1 MITEAQIKRHL
12 EALQELYTVLDTH
25 TYTAL
30 SMTNLRKSYGI
41 QSHTFKAMCE
51 QEYIQKSGANRGAK
65 WKWGP
70 RSEPEP
76 HDARRVIERGLEIK
90 LEKKNAK
97 EPREESKAFRVGSGI
112 DMSGKLPGYRH
123 VYPNPEIVPV
133 QRKKYKKFNQEL
145 KKKYVAAELK
155 PSKPLIVEEER
166 KSILWGLFTYTKI
179 KRKG

>member
-25 TYTAL
+25 TYTAIG
-30 SMTNLRKSYGI
+30 MTDLRKSYGI
-41 QSHTFKAMCE
+41 QGHTFKAMCE
-51 QEYIQKSGANRGAK
+51 QEYIQKSGKNRGAK

-70 RSEPEP
+70 RSEPHP

-97 EPREESKAFRVGSGI
+97 EPREESKAFEVRSGI
-112 DMSGKLPGYRH
+112 DMSGKLPGNRH
-123 VYPNPEIVPV
+123 VYPNPKIVPL
-133 QRKKYKKFNQEL
+133 QRKIKKPL
-145 KKKYVAAELK
+145 KKYVAAEVK
-155 PSKPLIVEEER
+155 PSEPIIVEEER

>member
-1 MITEAQIKRHL
+1 MITDAQINRHL
-12 EALQELYTVLDTH
+12 EALKEIYTTLDTH
-25 TYTAL
+25 IYTAI
-30 SMTNLRKSYGI
+30 SMTDMRKSYGI

-51 QEYIQKSGANRGAK
+51 QQYIQKSGENRGAK

-70 RSEPEP
+70 RSEPQP
-76 HDARRVIERGLEIK
+76 HDARRIIERGLEIK

-97 EPREESKAFRVGSGI
+97 KPHEESKAFEVESGI
-112 DMSGKLPGYRH
+112 DMSGKLPGNRH
-123 VYPNPEIVPV
+123 VYPNPEIVPL
-133 QRKKYKKFNQEL
+133 QRKKCKKFKKPL
-145 KKKYVAAELK
+145 KKYVAAELK